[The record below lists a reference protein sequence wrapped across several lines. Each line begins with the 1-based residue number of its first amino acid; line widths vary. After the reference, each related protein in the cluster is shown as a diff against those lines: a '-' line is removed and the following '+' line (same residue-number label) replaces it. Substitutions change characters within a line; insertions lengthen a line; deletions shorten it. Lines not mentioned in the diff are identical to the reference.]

1 MSKLQMLA
9 NGKMVATCGL
19 QHCTVTL
26 VPYHD
31 RTGTLQLVGFLLSHD

>member
-1 MSKLQMLA
+1 MLA

-26 VPYHD
+26 VPYFD
-31 RTGTLQLVGFLLSHD
+31 KTKALQVVGFLLSDD